1 MDFLKN
7 YPISY
12 ALAASPT
19 IYAEIVQEMWS
30 TTDCRSTK
38 GGINITIKGKSY
50 ILTPYVITKTLHF
63 PNSNFESTPTNGE
76 IISMLKANNYRGN
89 PLCLSQVRK
98 KDLGKELSYFF
109 DTLSCQRSTAT
120 TF

>member
-1 MDFLKN
+1 
-7 YPISY
+7 
-12 ALAASPT
+12 
-19 IYAEIVQEMWS
+19 MWS

-89 PLCLSQVRK
+89 PLCLSEVRK

>member
-1 MDFLKN
+1 MDFLK
-7 YPISY
+7 YSPVSY
-12 ALAASPT
+12 ALTASPT

-30 TTDCRSTK
+30 TTDCRSK
-38 GGINITIKGKSY
+38 KCGINITIKGKSY
-50 ILTPYVITKTLHF
+50 ILTPCVINEALHF
-63 PNSNFESTPTNGE
+63 HNSNFESTSTNGE

-109 DTLSCQRSTAT
+109 DTLSC
-120 TF
+120 